1 MEEQSL
7 LDINKNGNLMGNWT
21 RNFPSE
27 NSSKIIETN
36 PHEYYI
42 FDKVY
47 IRIIFISLYT
57 VVFCLCFFGNL
68 LVILVVTMSR
78 RLRSITNFFLAN
90 LAVADFF
97 VAIFCVYQNLVI
109 YIIESWMLE
118 NFLCKMY
125 MFIQSL
131 SNTASIF
138 ILVVICTER
147 YFAIIYP
154 ITCKQILTPI
164 RLKLI
169 IVGVWITC
177 ILYSSPKFYW
187 GSTVTVPSGNS
198 SETLCVLDRQ
208 KYNSELFD
216 MIHFVLFYV
225 IPLAVMSLLYTR
237 IAVCLWNSSEQL
249 KKQLD
254 ATNNS
259 NQYQGLCRKQSS
271 RYNKK
276 TQLNGEAKLL
286 QNASSNSMPN
296 PNSSQNVL
304 KARRGVIK
312 MLIIVVCAFALC
324 NLPYHARK
332 MWQYWS
338 PNYHG
343 ESNFSALLTP
353 LTFLSTYF
361 NSGVNP
367 LLYAFLSKNFRRLP
381 IWISKPRLQ
390 VRFVS
395 PFRRMVLSGSN
406 PAASGCG

>member
-1 MEEQSL
+1 M
-7 LDINKNGNLMGNWT
+7 
-21 RNFPSE
+21 
-27 NSSKIIETN
+27 
-36 PHEYYI
+36 
-42 FDKVY
+42 
-47 IRIIFISLYT
+47 
-57 VVFCLCFFGNL
+57 GNL
-68 LVILVVTMSR
+68 LVILVVTLSR

-97 VAIFCVYQNLVI
+97 VAVFCVYQNLFI
-109 YIIESWMLE
+109 YIVDSWMLE
-118 NFLCKMY
+118 DFLCKMY

-154 ITCKQILTPI
+154 ITCKQILTPF

-169 IVGVWITC
+169 ILGVWITC

-187 GSTVTVPSGNS
+187 GNTVTVPTGNN
-198 SETLCVLDRQ
+198 SETVCVLNRQ

-225 IPLAVMSLLYTR
+225 IPLAIMSLLYTR

-254 ATNNS
+254 ASTHS
-259 NQYQGLCRKQSS
+259 NQYQGLCRKQSTRQS
-271 RYNKK
+271 KK
-276 TQLNGEAKLL
+276 SHLNGDATLL
-286 QNASSNSMPN
+286 QNTSNSMPN

-304 KARRGVIK
+304 RARRGVIK
-312 MLIIVVCAFALC
+312 MLIIVVCAFAIC
-324 NLPYHARK
+324 NLPFHARK

-338 PNYHG
+338 SNYHG
-343 ESNFSALLTP
+343 DTNFSALFTP

-367 LLYAFLSKNFRRLP
+367 LLYAFLSKNFRRGMREILLC
-381 IWISKPRLQ
+381 SYPRKKQQDKKNHINLHLQ
-390 VRFVS
+390 RH
-395 PFRRMVLSGSN
+395 
-406 PAASGCG
+406 ASSRSTMKGNTTVTIVNNDPSSECSHEV